1 VASGTSLHRN
11 SDPQPLCGRLLAKMA
26 EAREGT
32 MDTEQGAPE
41 VDLEELSRYIAD
53 RTGIP
58 AEVVARVLQAE
69 TEYLIER
76 GIAQAER

>member
-1 VASGTSLHRN
+1 
-11 SDPQPLCGRLLAKMA
+11 MA
-26 EAREGT
+26 GAREET
-32 MDTEQGAPE
+32 MDAEQGAPE

-58 AEVVARVLQAE
+58 AEVVARVLEAE

-76 GIAQAER
+76 GIAQAEQ

>member
-1 VASGTSLHRN
+1 M
-11 SDPQPLCGRLLAKMA
+11 DPDP
-26 EAREGT
+26 
-32 MDTEQGAPE
+32 GAPE

-69 TEYLIER
+69 TEYLVER
-76 GIAQAER
+76 GIAQA

>member
-1 VASGTSLHRN
+1 M
-11 SDPQPLCGRLLAKMA
+11 DP
-26 EAREGT
+26 
-32 MDTEQGAPE
+32 EQGAPE

-58 AEVVARVLQAE
+58 VEVVTRVLDAE

-76 GIAQAER
+76 GIAQDEQ

>member
-1 VASGTSLHRN
+1 M
-11 SDPQPLCGRLLAKMA
+11 DA
-26 EAREGT
+26 E
-32 MDTEQGAPE
+32 DGAPE

-58 AEVVARVLQAE
+58 AEVVARVLEAE

-76 GIAQAER
+76 GIAQGEP